1 MRKSSKEERF
11 SFCNLFGGVT
21 RFPWQRPC
29 LRERQLEEEEEEA
42 KSEETGLRR
51 KEGNG

>member
-1 MRKSSKEERF
+1 MRKSSKEEQF

-29 LRERQLEEEEEEA
+29 LRERQLEEEEEEERA
-42 KSEETGLRR
+42 KKRGCAERR
-51 KEGNG
+51 